1 MLYRFL
7 ADAVL
12 LAHLAFILFVVF
24 GGLLVLR
31 RRRLLP
37 LHLLALGWGVA
48 IEVLGAV
55 CPLTHAENRLRL
67 LAGDAGYSGGFVEHY
82 VVSLIYPGALTR
94 GMQLGLAAGL
104 LLVNAL
110 VYGWMLWRRAGGR
123 EHRSRRAGA
132 PYSTQ
137 AKPSRASSAKDS
149 AGPQEP
155 AA

>member
-37 LHLLALGWGVA
+37 LHLLALGWGVG

-123 EHRSRRAGA
+123 EHRPRRAGA